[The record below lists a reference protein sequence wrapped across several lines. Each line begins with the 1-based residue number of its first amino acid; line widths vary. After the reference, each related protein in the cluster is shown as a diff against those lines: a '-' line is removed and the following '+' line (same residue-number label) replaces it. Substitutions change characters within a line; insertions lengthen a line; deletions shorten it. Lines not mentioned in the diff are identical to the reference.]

1 LPCEPASW
9 PEELDEEPQE
19 ESHGQVKRPN
29 KLMTSE
35 MEMVIKVTFQVQVWS
50 RAAKYSSKAKT
61 QLHEELRPQRDQAVS
76 HFFVQIVGLANP

>member
-50 RAAKYSSKAKT
+50 RAAKYSSKAK
-61 QLHEELRPQRDQAVS
+61 LSFMKSCAPPRDQAVS